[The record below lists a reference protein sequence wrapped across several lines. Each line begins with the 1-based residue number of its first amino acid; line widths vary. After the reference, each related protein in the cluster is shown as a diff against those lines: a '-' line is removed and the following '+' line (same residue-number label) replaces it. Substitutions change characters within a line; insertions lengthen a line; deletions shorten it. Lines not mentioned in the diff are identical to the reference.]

1 MSKNS
6 LLRRVVS
13 TADIQRILGTSSRTA
28 RRLMVRLRGKLK
40 KEEEQYVTVA
50 EFCRFAGITEDEIRQ
65 FFEM

>member
-1 MSKNS
+1 M
-6 LLRRVVS
+6 
-13 TADIQRILGTSSRTA
+13 A
-28 RRLMVRLRGKLK
+28 RLRGKLS